1 MVIAPILIPISHLV
15 TFGCFVLV
23 LAVACDPFVQQ
34 VIGINT
40 RPVHAPG
47 SSSIQVC
54 NASLYTDYAEGAG
67 PGMNEVP
74 LSTNGAIYSGLFQTQ
89 APNGNDILASC
100 PTGNCT
106 FPRYQSLGFC
116 SKCANITDSLHLTK
130 TPLGT
135 TLSTY
140 KYRLPN
146 GLSFTTA
153 ENMMYM
159 MNATYGLDLLKI
171 KTEGL
176 PLILNFTAITSPGY
190 GVPPEVQISA
200 TECALYFC
208 VNTYEARITEGV
220 FSETRTAIATS
231 SNTSTLWTYIEEDFA
246 ITPDTCYFNGTR
258 YEKPYKNPKD
268 CIYTVNWLSR
278 LAMQNSLS
286 PLLKGKGTLFMS
298 NRPSWTPSTA
308 HAIYGTEGNL
318 TDMSTM
324 FESMASSLTL
334 NARSK
339 VCSASVNGTTWTVQS
354 FVHVRWNWLILPGA
368 LVVLSLVFLVVT
380 VVHTRNQ
387 YIWKSSPLALLFS
400 DLTVESS
407 GPLKASP
414 TLRNMEDTSR
424 KMEVWL
430 ESSAEGI
437 RLKAIPT

>member
-1 MVIAPILIPISHLV
+1 
-15 TFGCFVLV
+15 
-23 LAVACDPFVQQ
+23 
-34 VIGINT
+34 
-40 RPVHAPG
+40 
-47 SSSIQVC
+47 
-54 NASLYTDYAEGAG
+54 
-67 PGMNEVP
+67 
-74 LSTNGAIYSGLFQTQ
+74 
-89 APNGNDILASC
+89 
-100 PTGNCT
+100 
-106 FPRYQSLGFC
+106 
-116 SKCANITDSLHLTK
+116 
-130 TPLGT
+130 
-135 TLSTY
+135 
-140 KYRLPN
+140 
-146 GLSFTTA
+146 
-153 ENMMYM
+153 MMYM
-159 MNATYGLDLLKI
+159 MNATYGLNLLKI

-190 GVPPEVQISA
+190 GVPPAVQISA

-208 VNTYEARITEGV
+208 VNTYEARITEGI

-231 SNTSTLWTYIEEDFA
+231 SNTTSWTSTEENFS

-258 YEKPYKNPKD
+258 YEKPYKTPEN

-286 PLLKGKGTLFMS
+286 PLMKGKGTLFMS

-308 HAIYGTEGNL
+308 QAIYGTEGNL
-318 TDMSTM
+318 TDMKTM

-334 NARSK
+334 NARSN
-339 VCSASVNGTTWTVQS
+339 VCAASVNGTTWKVQS
-354 FVHVRWNWLILPGA
+354 FVHVRWNWLIFPGA
-368 LVVLSLVFLVVT
+368 LVVLSLVFLVIT

-400 DLTVESS
+400 NVYVESS
-407 GPLKASP
+407 GPLRSSP